1 MDIFLLTLE
10 QLLMMTTLMVVG
22 YFLRKKNIVPD
33 NTGIALSKLE
43 TFVLA
48 PSLSITNMLKN
59 CNIENF
65 MKNYK
70 LMLYGL
76 AIVTVAIAIAYLIS
90 RFFIKNTAG
99 NPELEYRRNIYK
111 YALTFSNYAFVG
123 NFVILGVWG
132 EGMLYKYLM
141 FTFLMGIICGSW
153 GLYVLIPKGQGS
165 ISQNLKKGL
174 TAPPIFAMVFG
185 IVCGILDLKQY
196 FPSFLLIALD
206 NASKCMGPVAMLLA
220 GVVIGGYNIK
230 GLLADKKVYIVSL
243 LRLIALPTLFLT
255 ILNLLGTDKEI
266 MILALIAFASP
277 LGLNTI
283 VYPAAYGGET
293 KTGASMTVV
302 SQTLSVITIP
312 VMYYIFIVLL

>member
-10 QLLMMTTLMVVG
+10 QMLMMTTLMVVG